1 VNRFGINLI
10 SLLLSLSSGPIL
22 FAQGESLLHN
32 LESDL
37 KTHVSVDH
45 VVRKC

>member
-1 VNRFGINLI
+1 MTGDASPRLDMEVVHCPLC
-10 SLLLSLSSGPIL
+10 GPY
-22 FAQGESLLHN
+22 ESLLHN

-37 KTHVSVDH
+37 KTHVSVDP